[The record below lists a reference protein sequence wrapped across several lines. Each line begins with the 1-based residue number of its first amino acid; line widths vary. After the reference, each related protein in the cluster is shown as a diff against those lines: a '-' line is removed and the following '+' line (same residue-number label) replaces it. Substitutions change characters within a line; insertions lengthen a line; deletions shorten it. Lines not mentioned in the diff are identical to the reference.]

1 MTNKGDD
8 NLGCCKTRREVKVST
23 IRENIEYAIE
33 NSPKLLADGSSIA
46 CQGTEGS
53 YSQEAANK
61 IFRDAEILF
70 FKNFEGVFG
79 AIEKGLCRYGILPIE
94 NSTAG
99 SVNQI
104 YDLMR
109 EHSFNIVQSVRIRID
124 HSFLVKDGTTKK
136 DVKEIYSHEQALS
149 QCEKYLGDYP
159 EADLII
165 CSNTAAAAKLVAESQ
180 GNSKAAI
187 ASRGCGELYGLK
199 SLDRGIQD
207 NDNNYTR
214 FICISKD
221 LEIYP
226 GSDRT
231 SLMATLP
238 HRAGSL
244 YEVIRE
250 FAEAGYNLTKLES
263 RPIPNTD
270 FEFMFYF
277 DFESSVYRDDFI
289 DVLERVEKLCDKM
302 EYLGSYSEKF

>member
-1 MTNKGDD
+1 
-8 NLGCCKTRREVKVST
+8 
-23 IRENIEYAIE
+23 
-33 NSPKLLADGSSIA
+33 
-46 CQGTEGS
+46 
-53 YSQEAANK
+53 
-61 IFRDAEILF
+61 
-70 FKNFEGVFG
+70 
-79 AIEKGLCRYGILPIE
+79 
-94 NSTAG
+94 
-99 SVNQI
+99 
-104 YDLMR
+104 MR

-124 HSFLVKDGTTKK
+124 HSFLVKDGTRKK
-136 DVKEIYSHEQALS
+136 DVK
-149 QCEKYLGDYP
+149 
-159 EADLII
+159 
-165 CSNTAAAAKLVAESQ
+165 
-180 GNSKAAI
+180 
-187 ASRGCGELYGLK
+187 
-199 SLDRGIQD
+199 
-207 NDNNYTR
+207 
-214 FICISKD
+214 
-221 LEIYP
+221 EIYP